1 MTAQRHN
8 WLILGLGVL
17 VMTITPVR
25 AGNLEFLN
33 KAPISFYNDEDI
45 RLLKEAVTQ
54 VLEDSNVR
62 ATKDWSNPAT
72 GNHGKVEGRSAFKT
86 AEGVECR
93 RVRVT
98 NHAKAVDNQGTYTVC
113 KVPDKDWVI
122 DQSAKPAAKPAS

>member
-1 MTAQRHN
+1 MTARRIG
-8 WLILGLGVL
+8 WLILGFNLL
-17 VMTITPVR
+17 ILTMAPAW
-25 AGNLEFLN
+25 AGNLSFLN

-54 VLEDSNVR
+54 VLEDTNVR
-62 ATKDWSNPAT
+62 ATKDWSNSAT
-72 GNHGKVEGRSAFKT
+72 GNYGKVEGRSAFKT

-113 KVPDKDWVI
+113 KSPDKDWVI
-122 DQSAKPAAKPAS
+122 DQAAKPAAKPAS

>member
-1 MTAQRHN
+1 MTARRN
-8 WLILGLGVL
+8 GWLISGFSVL
-17 VMTITPVR
+17 MVSMTSAW

-45 RLLKEAVTQ
+45 RMLKEAVTQ
-54 VLEDSNVR
+54 VLEDKNVR
-62 ATKDWSNPAT
+62 ATQDWSNPAT

-86 AEGVECR
+86 AEGVDCR

-122 DQSAKPAAKPAS
+122 DQAAKPAAKPAN

>member
-1 MTAQRHN
+1 MPIRRDT
-8 WLILGLGVL
+8 WLILAFGAL
-17 VMTITPVR
+17 VILAATPVR

-54 VLEDSNVR
+54 VLTDKNVR
-62 ATKDWSNPAT
+62 ATQNWSNPAT
-72 GNHGKVEGRSAFKT
+72 GNYGKVEGRSAFKT

-98 NHAKAVDNQGTYTVC
+98 NHARAVDNQGTYTVC
-113 KVPDKDWVI
+113 NIPGKDWVI
-122 DQSAKPAAKPAS
+122 DPSAKPAS